1 MNNTS
6 CVANIEVSA
15 SIVAESKINRD
26 DVTKVRRP
34 ELINDKNLWTNFVG
48 GKLLSLFGMCQ

>member
-26 DVTKVRRP
+26 DVTKVSVHRP
-34 ELINDKNLWTNFVG
+34 GCLMIF
-48 GKLLSLFGMCQ
+48 Q